1 MAALEQHGPGAPRQ
15 QLARDAEPLWM
26 RAPRIATRNTHGTG
40 CTLSSAI
47 AAHLALGA
55 DLRQAVQQAREFVRT
70 ALQAGATV
78 RTGAGSGPLNHGHAP
93 QPMRLHPLP

>member
-1 MAALEQHGPGAPRQ
+1 AAH
-15 QLARDAEPLWM
+15 WM

-55 DLRQAVQQAREFVRT
+55 GLLESVQSARAYVRA
-70 ALQAGATV
+70 ALQAGANV
-78 RTGAGSGPLNHGHAP
+78 RTGAGSGPLNHSAAP
-93 QPMRLHPLP
+93 LAMRLKPLR